1 MNYGTALI
9 RQVSFSFILNSCNI
23 FFLLMTTVILARNM
37 EADAFG
43 MYVMQLSIVT
53 ILSVL
58 MSYGMPTF
66 LTREIAATAGRNG
79 ESDVYAII
87 FFSITVSSV
96 LLISLLSVMA
106 VIYIFF
112 KPVFLFQFGSGALIF
127 LVGKVF
133 SDLFAGIL
141 FGFGEV
147 VKGQLITAV
156 LAGGVSLIV
165 LVYYVL
171 LCEVSPTIVEV
182 FYMHSVGVVFS
193 VVLGF
198 FWVVIIAGNNKVA
211 KNKKIKW
218 KIWIAECHPLILI
231 NGLSAF
237 NQNVIFIVLGVLCTP
252 EAVGLYRV
260 ADRVGAFAQFLRNS
274 IVKVISPIIAKNWV
288 LGEKLLIEKTLGLA
302 CYANT
307 IFNALFLLAG
317 LLVGK
322 TVIVTVFGADYADA
336 WLPLVLLTFGCFVGS
351 AFGFNGALLTMSSH
365 AKVVS
370 HVLGATV
377 ASQILLT
384 IPLGHFYMELGAAIA
399 AALAFTV
406 NAFLLW
412 VLAKKITGVDCSI
425 INYFYKG
432 RSK

>member
-23 FFLLMTTVILARNM
+23 FFLLMTTVVLARNM

-43 MYVMQLSIVT
+43 MYVMQLSVVT

-66 LTREIAATAGRNG
+66 LTREIAATVGRNG

-87 FFSITVSSV
+87 CFSIAVASFFLMA
-96 LLISLLSVMA
+96 LLFVIA
-106 VIYIFF
+106 VIFSFF

-127 LVGKVF
+127 LVGKIF
-133 SDLFAGIL
+133 SDLFAGVL

-156 LAGGVSLIV
+156 GAI
-165 LVYYVL
+165 
-171 LCEVSPTIVEV
+171 
-182 FYMHSVGVVFS
+182 FS

-198 FWVVIIAGNNKVA
+198 FWVVIVAGRNKVE

-218 KIWIAECHPLILI
+218 KLWLTECHPLILI

-237 NQNVIFIVLGVLCTP
+237 NQNAIFIVLGVLCPP

-260 ADRVGAFAQFLRNS
+260 ADRVGAFSQFLRNS

-288 LGEKLLIEKTLGLA
+288 LGEKLLIEKILGLA

-307 IFNALFLLAG
+307 IFNTLFLLAG

-322 TVIVTVFGADYADA
+322 AVIITVFGVDYADA
-336 WLPLVLLTFGCFVGS
+336 WMPLVLLTFGCFVGS
-351 AFGFNGALLTMSSH
+351 TFGFNGALLTMSSH

-384 IPLGHFYMELGAAIA
+384 IPLAHFYMEFGAAIA
-399 AALAFTV
+399 AALVFTV

-412 VLAKKITGVDCSI
+412 VLAKRITNVDCSI
-425 INYFYKG
+425 INYFYKE
-432 RSK
+432 S